1 MNRVIRSNQLTVFL
15 LLAFLLLL
23 GLLIGGTHKT
33 LMLIDVMKHE
43 NTSYISSKISNELNN
58 RFKETLSQKRILY
71 KATYVNMDTGTRQT
85 IFFRTYENPFKRFKE
100 IVEQDSIRYNSLKIE
115 ESSLLDKE

>member
-1 MNRVIRSNQLTVFL
+1 MNRVKRSNQLTVFL

>member
-85 IFFRTYENPFKRFKE
+85 IFFRTYENPFKRFEE

>member
-33 LMLIDVMKHE
+33 LMLIDGMKHE
-43 NTSYISSKISNELNN
+43 NTSYISSKVSNELNN

-85 IFFRTYENPFKRFKE
+85 IFFRTYENPFKRFEE